1 MQDYSPMFP
10 AEHPAPPLVPEQ
22 PHQKPAE
29 PSGVIPVDYPRPRTV
44 LQHTTSQHSAVR
56 KNVEVDPELARSSDS
71 PLAFHAESSSSMRKA
86 TSADPEVLY
95 PHLHV
100 LLRMRKMAIAEAYTR
115 KETREILGVS
125 EKTLQRWIDQGRLE
139 IYGLPDVCASAAD
152 IEKCLI
158 DCRSRTK
165 KHYQAVE
172 KSGFVPICPSRVPFD
187 HP

>member
-1 MQDYSPMFP
+1 LDNLARVREEKAHEGGLEVMTRL
-10 AEHPAPPLVPEQ
+10 A
-22 PHQKPAE
+22 
-29 PSGVIPVDYPRPRTV
+29 RT
-44 LQHTTSQHSAVR
+44 SRRGA
-56 KNVEVDPELARSSDS
+56 VEVDSELARSADS
-71 PLAFHAESSSSMRKA
+71 QPESQTEPYQAIPGGKA
-86 TSADPEVLY
+86 ISGDPETLY

-100 LLRMRKMAIAEAYTR
+100 LLRMRKMAFAEAYTR
-115 KETREILGVS
+115 KGTREILGVS

-172 KSGFVPICPSRVPFD
+172 KSGFVPICPSRVQFD
-187 HP
+187 RP